1 MHCALLSVLYMC
13 YPILSRQ
20 TSHCGG
26 GCLHQ
31 PEMQDLKF
39 REIDV
44 TSASDRAGT
53 GTQVVYSRLK
63 ILTTTLPVLSCMT
76 LYLYFFFKNPKH
88 GPASSCTKMLTKSP
102 LGGIPGSFYFV
113 ILLFC
118 AFTIYTKKRERE
130 NMMFIIE

>member
-20 TSHCGG
+20 TSDCGG

-44 TSASDRAGT
+44 TSASDRAGI
-53 GTQVVYSRLK
+53 GMQVVYSRLK

-76 LYLYFFFKNPKH
+76 LYLYFFLKTQNMGLQAAVPK
-88 GPASSCTKMLTKSP
+88 C
-102 LGGIPGSFYFV
+102 
-113 ILLFC
+113 
-118 AFTIYTKKRERE
+118 
-130 NMMFIIE
+130 